1 MSEIF
6 LRFRDGATMSMK
18 DKPILYSFRRCPYAM
33 RARMALSVSGQVCA
47 LREVLLRDK
56 PDEMIEVS
64 SKGTVPV
71 LVFSDGRVIDESLDV
86 MAWALRQAD
95 PHQWLAP
102 SEQSGDEV
110 DALIAENDGPFKHHL
125 DRYKYPTRYESVD
138 PVEHREQGRA
148 FLETLD
154 QRLSKSDYL
163 FRDRLTFADVAIF
176 PFIRQFANTDR
187 DWFDGLPLHRVQ
199 SWLTQSIESPLF
211 LSIMKKYPVWKTGDP
226 EPDFP
231 S

>member
-1 MSEIF
+1 
-6 LRFRDGATMSMK
+6 MSMQ

-56 PDEMIEVS
+56 PDEMIAAS

-86 MAWALRQAD
+86 MAWALSQAD
-95 PHQWLAP
+95 PDQWLAP
-102 SEQSGDEV
+102 SQRNGEEV

-125 DRYKYPTRYESVD
+125 DRYKYPTRYKDVD

-148 FLETLD
+148 YLETLD
-154 QRLSKSDYL
+154 QRLSKTDYL
-163 FRDRLTFADVAIF
+163 FGDRLTFADIAIF

-187 DWFDGLPLHRVQ
+187 DWFDGLPLQHVQ
-199 SWLTQSIESPLF
+199 SWLTQRIESPLF